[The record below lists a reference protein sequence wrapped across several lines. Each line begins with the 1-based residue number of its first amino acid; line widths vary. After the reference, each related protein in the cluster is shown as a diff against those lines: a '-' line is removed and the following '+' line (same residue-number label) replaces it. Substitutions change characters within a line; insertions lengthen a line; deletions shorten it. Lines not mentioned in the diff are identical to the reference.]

1 MALSKV
7 VLVVVE
13 LLMVD
18 SEEEWMVEEVLEV
31 VVDSMVHLEGKE
43 GVSRWNITMSF

>member
-13 LLMVD
+13 LLMED
-18 SEEEWMVEEVLEV
+18 SEEEWMVEVLEV
-31 VVDSMVHLEGKE
+31 VVDLMAHLEGKE
-43 GVSRWNITMSF
+43 GVSRLNITMSF